1 MTMVEEPELADTL
14 LHEMVATIGLNLAC
28 SGQEA
33 IQRYLNDDRVTP
45 TIMTMAVV
53 RAHLLGAAS
62 MLAAS
67 TEKSDPIEVVT
78 WLIEAF
84 AEARSSVGAF
94 AVGAG

>member
-1 MTMVEEPELADTL
+1 MEEAQKFDDAL
-14 LHEMVATIGLNLAC
+14 LHDMVAVIGLNLAS

-45 TIMTMAVV
+45 TMMTMAVV